1 MTSIEDICKSIM
13 DMSFEIAVLYGH
25 LLRVDL
31 SRIPADETFEIHKA
45 CNRLNLY
52 SRAID
57 VKVRREFQESC

>member
-1 MTSIEDICKSIM
+1 MTSIEDICKSIR

-25 LLRVDL
+25 LLRMDL
-31 SRIPADETFEIHKA
+31 SRISADDSFEIHKA

-57 VKVRREFQESC
+57 VKIRREVQESC